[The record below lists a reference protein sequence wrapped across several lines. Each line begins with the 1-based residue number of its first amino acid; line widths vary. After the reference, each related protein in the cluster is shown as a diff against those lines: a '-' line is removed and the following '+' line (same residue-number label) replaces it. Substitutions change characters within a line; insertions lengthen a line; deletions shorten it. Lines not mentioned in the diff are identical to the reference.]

1 LGHLKLFVLILGLGW
16 WPRSSCAKFKWSGY
30 EAIMVS
36 DDLLLSSHAAGWV
49 SFSFSMDFGMLKS
62 HFLFWLENMDWIVCS
77 PIFSEGFYH

>member
-1 LGHLKLFVLILGLGW
+1 
-16 WPRSSCAKFKWSGY
+16 
-30 EAIMVS
+30 MVS